1 MQNMLKG
8 KKKTFS
14 KETVADLM
22 LPIFTSEQIQVL
34 GHSSVESGKEETDG
48 LEYEI
53 RSRVATNN
61 NTRIEMKLEWQ
72 RLFWKHSPKDVFI
85 MSINN

>member
-8 KKKTFS
+8 KTFS

-61 NTRIEMKLEWQ
+61 RTRIKMKLESQ
-72 RLFWKHSPKDVFI
+72 TFLEKLS
-85 MSINN
+85 